1 METIKVSIDINVNFS
16 EGTQNFIKSL
26 FASCRSTTG
35 PVSGQDQEQENK
47 AQGIVVSDSGS
58 VQAQDAVAPKA
69 KLDVKPESG
78 IDIEAVRRAVAE
90 KINEHRDEIKG
101 KLTELG
107 SPSITKLDPAKY
119 QEMFDFVKAL

>member
-26 FASCRSTTG
+26 FAPCYSTTG
-35 PVSGQDQEQENK
+35 SASGQEQEQENK
-47 AQGIVVSDSGS
+47 AKALIVSDSGS
-58 VQAQDAVAPKA
+58 VQAQGIVAPKT
-69 KLDVKPESG
+69 KLDVKPESD
-78 IDIEAVRRAVAE
+78 IDIEAVRKAVAE

-107 SPSITKLDPAKY
+107 APSITKLDPAKY

>member
-16 EGTQNFIKSL
+16 EGTQNFIRSL
-26 FASCRSTTG
+26 FAPCCSTTG
-35 PVSGQDQEQENK
+35 SVSDQEQAQENK
-47 AQGIVVSDSGS
+47 AKAPIVSDAGS
-58 VQAQDAVAPKA
+58 VQAQGTVAPKA

-78 IDIEAVRRAVAE
+78 IDIEAVRKAVAE

-107 SPSITKLDPAKY
+107 APSITKLDPAKY